1 MHKRVISIVTLLI
14 MMIITSIIVNS
25 YSENVP
31 DKEDETSQQNPSATQ
46 EKPDVGIEET
56 ALPEGKLLTLYQM
69 DGSLMFSL
77 QQFAQEYHLEWEYDE
92 TEGTIYIKGENLI
105 CTMLKDTPV
114 ISKNGIYLPNQI
126 KPYIDTDLSVYLP
139 VEMIES
145 VFEMGYESKT
155 EEKEVAVFASEI
167 PDQQNDPN
175 FKVFEQKFPQMT
187 EEELIAYLSF
197 LSPPLSGASISKYDS
212 HLPGADRS
220 YRNGT
225 HEGIDWYDGVTGI
238 TVDKSTPVLS
248 MAEGIVVRADHDYT
262 ELNQED
268 RGKILTITMN
278 LGHTPEYILDEL
290 RGQSVWVQY
299 PHGVLVRYAH
309 LSVIEDSIVIGKTVK
324 KGEVIGYV
332 GNSGTSDGVK
342 GNNQGLHLHSDILIY
357 NHLFWEHLNS
367 EQIRDVLESLFP
379 SE

>member
-1 MHKRVISIVTLLI
+1 MHKRIITIVILLI
-14 MMIITSIIVNS
+14 LMIITSLVVNS
-25 YSENVP
+25 YSKNVLE
-31 DKEDETSQQNPSATQ
+31 KEDKAIPQEPSPVQ
-46 EKPDVGIEET
+46 EEPRVEIEEPT
-56 ALPEGKLLTLYQM
+56 PPEGKLLTLYQM

-77 QQFAQEYHLEWEYDE
+77 QQFAQEYQLEWEYDE
-92 TEGTIYIKGENLI
+92 TEGTISIKGENI
-105 CTMLKDTPV
+105 YCTMLQDTPV
-114 ISKNGIYLPNQI
+114 ISKNGIYLPNRI

-145 VFEMGYESKT
+145 VFGMEYNPKT
-155 EEKEVAVFASEI
+155 EEKEVAVFATEI
-167 PDQQNDPN
+167 PNQQNDTG
-175 FKVFEQKFPQMT
+175 FMAFEQKFSQMT
-187 EEELIAYLSF
+187 EEEWIAYLSF
-197 LSPPLSGASISKYDS
+197 LSPPLKGASLSQYDS

-225 HEGIDWYDGVTGI
+225 HEGIDWYGGVTGI
-238 TVDKSTPVLS
+238 PVDRTTPVIS

-262 ELNQED
+262 ELNQAD
-268 RGKILTITMN
+268 RGNILTIAMN
-278 LGHTPEYILDEL
+278 LDHTPEYILDKL

-299 PHGVLVRYAH
+299 PQGVLVRYAH
-309 LSVIEDSIVIGKTVK
+309 LSVIEDSITIGKTVK

-367 EQIRDVLESLFP
+367 EQIRHVLENLFP
-379 SE
+379 